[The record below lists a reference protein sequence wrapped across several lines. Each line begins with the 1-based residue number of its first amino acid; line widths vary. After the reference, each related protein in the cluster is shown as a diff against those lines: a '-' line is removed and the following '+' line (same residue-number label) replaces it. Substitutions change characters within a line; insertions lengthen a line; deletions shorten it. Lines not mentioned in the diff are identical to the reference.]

1 MVQVQSKANCSNDSV
16 SHKPGDKWEFDESV
30 TACFEDMLRRSIPQY
45 DIMRKG
51 VFELGSR
58 YVERNTAVFDLG
70 CSRGDALAPFVRQF
84 GAHNRYIGIEVSPP
98 MLEESRKRF
107 AGMIDNGLVS
117 IRDTDLRR
125 DFPQDVASLIL
136 SVLTLQFVPIN
147 YRQEIIQ
154 KCHDSLSKGG
164 ALILVEKILGADAGL
179 NTVMVEQYHKMKAEN
194 GYSADDISRKSL
206 SLEGVL
212 VPVTAKWN
220 EDMLHSAG
228 FRSVDCFWR
237 YMNFAAWVAVKG

>member
-1 MVQVQSKANCSNDSV
+1 MESCSSESSFSSV
-16 SHKPGDKWEFDESV
+16 GHKPRSDKWEFDEAV

-51 VFELGSR
+51 VAEVGAR
-58 YVERNTAVFDLG
+58 YVERNTAIFDLG

-98 MLEESRKRF
+98 MLEEARKRF

-117 IRDTDLRR
+117 IRDTDLRK

-179 NTVMVEQYHKMKAEN
+179 NTVMVDQYHKMKAEN

-220 EDMLHSAG
+220 EDMLHAAG